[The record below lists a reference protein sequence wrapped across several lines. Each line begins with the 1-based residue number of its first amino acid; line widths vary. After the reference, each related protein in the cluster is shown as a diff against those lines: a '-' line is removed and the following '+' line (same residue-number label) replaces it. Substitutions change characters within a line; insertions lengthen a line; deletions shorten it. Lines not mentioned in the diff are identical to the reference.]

1 MRGMERRYRRDVREE
16 KRWLGSVEVGSSESM
31 KDIQTFKYLSLTN
44 LKKVALLS
52 LQQDGGRQ
60 MKTSDLFK
68 DSSAAASSVAGM
80 YTVLCV
86 TVKHGTDRQTDKRR
100 RDERGKGSEKER
112 RGNVIGGE
120 ERRREER

>member
-1 MRGMERRYRRDVREE
+1 MRGIERRYRRDVREE
-16 KRWLGSVEVGSSESM
+16 MRWLGSVEVDSSESM

-80 YTVLCV
+80 YNVLCV
-86 TVKHGTDRQTDKRR
+86 TVKHDTDRQIRGEEMR
-100 RDERGKGSEKER
+100 GERGVKKR
-112 RGNVIGGE
+112 GE
-120 ERRREER
+120 EM